1 MVWVPLERV
10 VVRNTVFWCTVRA
23 EYAFTVATTL
33 PSIDTVLFPEL
44 FVVRVMKATLVP
56 VNVVDA
62 LPALDWNRTD
72 PPRSAVLRVLR
83 QEPV

>member
-1 MVWVPLERV
+1 MLLVPLARASRLPVRLILMVWVPLERV

-62 LPALDWNRTD
+62 LPALD
-72 PPRSAVLRVLR
+72 
-83 QEPV
+83 

>member
-1 MVWVPLERV
+1 MLLVPLARASRLPVRVILMVWVPLERV

-23 EYAFTVATTL
+23 ENAFTVATTL

-56 VNVVDA
+56 VNVIDA
-62 LPALDWNRTD
+62 LPALD
-72 PPRSAVLRVLR
+72 
-83 QEPV
+83 